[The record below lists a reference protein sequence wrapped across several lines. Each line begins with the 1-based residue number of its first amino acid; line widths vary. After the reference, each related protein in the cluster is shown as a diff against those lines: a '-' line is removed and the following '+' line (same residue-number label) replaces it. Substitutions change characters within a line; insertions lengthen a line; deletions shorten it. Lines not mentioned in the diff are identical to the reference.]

1 MGWYATNLISAF
13 LLPPF
18 NLILLG
24 AAGLLLL
31 KWRPRLGKILMTVT
45 LALLYLLSTP
55 IFAEFMLQRLET
67 RPTRPVSGPFNTSDS
82 GVQAIVVLG
91 SNTYFNAPE
100 YGGHTV
106 SRLGLERIR

>member
-24 AAGLLLL
+24 TAGLLLL
-31 KWRPRLGKILMTVT
+31 KWRPRLGQLLIAVT

-55 IFAEFMLQRLET
+55 FFAELMLQRL
-67 RPTRPVSGPFNTSDS
+67 
-82 GVQAIVVLG
+82 
-91 SNTYFNAPE
+91 
-100 YGGHTV
+100 
-106 SRLGLERIR
+106 